1 MGNQSFQVS
10 FYYLCRYK
18 LSGTIEMATEARH
31 FRMRSDALKFLCL
44 FRSQTLHR
52 ICHRRSDCLEADCSQ
67 RNKNN
72 EDPGYGK
79 NLPV

>member
-1 MGNQSFQVS
+1 
-10 FYYLCRYK
+10 
-18 LSGTIEMATEARH
+18 MATEARHFRRYRKLSRQYKHGEDSRRH